1 MVRGSAP
8 SFEKWSPS
16 SFHSD
21 DRGSVEDPSGY
32 LGVGESDLQTDP
44 AGWTKICWAPAF
56 AILCPGFL
64 VKHRGFFSLFLHQ
77 PSVPKKTR
85 CFGCL
90 LSEFAVQNLVV
101 LPQKSDIAQVRGV
114 PCGGPTGVPQGSNRG
129 RTGVPRSRQ
138 DLLHVHIEHHALLL
152 TFSLAPTAQELVDLG
167 GAEEVGGFFG
177 FPKSLQCLT

>member
-1 MVRGSAP
+1 MCLLKVRVSHGLHLGVSPHLGSPAPMVRGSAP

-129 RTGVPRSRQ
+129 PAVTARSAARPHRAPRPPA
-138 DLLHVHIEHHALLL
+138 DLL
-152 TFSLAPTAQELVDLG
+152 LG
-167 GAEEVGGFFG
+167 TDCAGAR
-177 FPKSLQCLT
+177 